1 MTLTLAESNLL
12 ALYSYEARYIG
23 ISHITCCPI
32 GKEGLGLYVNLMR
45 GDSLEQ
51 WAESLRTGRTRARDT
66 LGVLLNSHSLRELL
80 DHKSVIEE
88 LIKTAGE
95 LDKNKEMIS
104 VRVAKPR

>member
-23 ISHITCCPI
+23 ISHVTCCPI

-45 GDSLEQ
+45 EDSLEQ
-51 WAESLRTGRTRARDT
+51 WAESLRSGRTRAR
-66 LGVLLNSHSLRELL
+66 VL
-80 DHKSVIEE
+80 EE

-95 LDKNKEMIS
+95 LDKNKEMIN
-104 VRVAKPR
+104 VIVAKPR